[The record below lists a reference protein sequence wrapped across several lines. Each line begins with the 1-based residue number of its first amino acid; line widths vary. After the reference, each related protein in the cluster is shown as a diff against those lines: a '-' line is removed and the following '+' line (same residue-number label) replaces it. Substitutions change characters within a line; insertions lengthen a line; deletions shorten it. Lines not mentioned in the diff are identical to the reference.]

1 MANPTLAMIPS
12 GYKAGKVY
20 SVLPVNGDGDF
31 STFTRAGQAT
41 RVNQSGF
48 IETVNANVP
57 RLDYTNGGCPVLL
70 LEDQKVNNLTYSE
83 DFNNWTKLNITTT
96 TNTTMSPSGDLSADT
111 ITRNSTA
118 ASYVNKTFTKEDEDS
133 FEMTLS
139 VFVKKNVGDFFAIR
153 AQGIYPHRID
163 TLFQFSTETLTSSE
177 SGNGNFSFISASFK
191 KYTNDWY
198 RLDVSFETDEAATLT
213 SLFSAR
219 SSSGQVDST
228 DSASDSSVFIWG
240 AQCEYDYLSSYI
252 QTTTSA
258 QTRLKEICK
267 DSGNSV
273 LFNGNYNSE
282 LLNSLR
288 LRSTYF
294 ENLQGTTDILNSF
307 LCNGVLSYGSTMFV
321 DLQKSFKDRSNG
333 RISISDSS
341 TSNRVVIGKQTNNS
355 QFKLFI
361 SRANGD
367 IVSEITT
374 NVDFDV
380 RNKIAISWEVDNFK
394 FYVNGFLVH
403 TDTSGGIPIDLN
415 AMAFNGSN
423 SGINNFFGEINTVQY
438 YNTSLLNLEIE
449 ELTSYSSFSKM
460 AESQLCIVQ

>member
-96 TNTTMSPSGDLSADT
+96 TNTTISPSGDLSADT
-111 ITRNSTA
+111 ITRNSNS
-118 ASYVNKTFTKEDEDS
+118 ASYVNKTFTKEEEDS
-133 FEMTLS
+133 LEMTLS

-153 AQGIYPHRID
+153 AQGTYPNRID
-163 TLFQFSTETLTSSE
+163 TLFQFSNETFTFSE
-177 SGNGNFSFISASFK
+177 AGNNFSFISASFK

-198 RLDVSFETDEAATLT
+198 RLDVSFETDEAETLT
-213 SLFSAR
+213 SLFSPR
-219 SSSGQVDST
+219 SISGSVDST
-228 DSASDSSVFIWG
+228 DSVTNSSVFIWG
-240 AQCEYDYLSSYI
+240 AQCEYENLSSYI

-258 QTRLKEICK
+258 QTRLKETCK
-267 DSGNSV
+267 DGGNSV
-273 LFNGNYNSE
+273 LFGGHGHNV

-294 ENLQGTTDILNSF
+294 ENLKGTTDILNSL
-307 LCNGVLSYGSTMFV
+307 LCNGVYPYGSTMFV
-321 DLQKSFKDRSNG
+321 DLQKSFKDKTLGS
-333 RISISDSS
+333 ISISDNSNL
-341 TSNRVVIGKQTNNS
+341 NRVVISKQTNNT

-367 IVSEITT
+367 VVSEITT
-374 NVDFDV
+374 NVDYNV

-394 FYVNGFLVH
+394 FYVNGFLVL
-403 TDTSGGIPIDLN
+403 TDTSGGIPIDLKSF
-415 AMAFNGSN
+415 AFNANNQN
-423 SGINNFFGEINTVQY
+423 SWNFFGEINQVQY

-449 ELTSYSSFSKM
+449 ELTSYSSFLKM

>member
-213 SLFSAR
+213 TLFSAKKFKR
-219 SSSGQVDST
+219 SS
-228 DSASDSSVFIWG
+228 
-240 AQCEYDYLSSYI
+240 
-252 QTTTSA
+252 
-258 QTRLKEICK
+258 
-267 DSGNSV
+267 
-273 LFNGNYNSE
+273 
-282 LLNSLR
+282 
-288 LRSTYF
+288 
-294 ENLQGTTDILNSF
+294 
-307 LCNGVLSYGSTMFV
+307 
-321 DLQKSFKDRSNG
+321 
-333 RISISDSS
+333 
-341 TSNRVVIGKQTNNS
+341 
-355 QFKLFI
+355 
-361 SRANGD
+361 
-367 IVSEITT
+367 
-374 NVDFDV
+374 
-380 RNKIAISWEVDNFK
+380 
-394 FYVNGFLVH
+394 
-403 TDTSGGIPIDLN
+403 
-415 AMAFNGSN
+415 
-423 SGINNFFGEINTVQY
+423 
-438 YNTSLLNLEIE
+438 
-449 ELTSYSSFSKM
+449 
-460 AESQLCIVQ
+460 

>member
-48 IETVNANVP
+48 IETVEANVP

-70 LEDQKVNNLTYSE
+70 LEGQSTNQLTRSE

-96 TNTTMSPSGDLSADT
+96 TNTKISPSGDLSADT

-153 AQGIYPHRID
+153 AQGTYPNRVD
-163 TLFQFSTETLTSSE
+163 SLFQFSNETFTSSE
-177 SGNGNFSFISASFK
+177 AGSNFSFISASFK

-198 RLDVSFETDEAATLT
+198 RLDVSFETDEAETLT

-219 SSSGQVDST
+219 SSSGSVDVPT
-228 DSASDSSVFIWG
+228 DSSSDSSVFIWG
-240 AQCEYDYLSSYI
+240 AQCEYDNLSSYI
-252 QTTTSA
+252 KTTTSA
-258 QTRLKEICK
+258 QTRLKETCK
-267 DSGNSV
+267 DSGNIV
-273 LFNGNYNSE
+273 LFGGQGHID

-294 ENLQGTTDILNSF
+294 ENLQGTTEILNSF
-307 LCNGVLSYGSTMFV
+307 LCNGVYPYGSTMFV
-321 DLQKSFKDRSNG
+321 DLQKTFKDTSNG

-341 TSNRVVIGKQTNNS
+341 TLNRVVISKQTNNT

-367 IVSEITT
+367 VVSEITT
-374 NVDFDV
+374 NVDYNV
-380 RNKIAISWEVDNFK
+380 RNKIAISWEINNFK
-394 FYVNGFLVH
+394 FYVNGVLVH

-423 SGINNFFGEINTVQY
+423 SGINNFFGEINQVQY
-438 YNTSLLNLEIE
+438 YNTA
-449 ELTSYSSFSKM
+449 LTNSE
-460 AESQLCIVQ
+460 AQILTTI